1 VSTGG
6 LLDGIQGVG
15 EPAGAQVRTYV
26 TLITARVFHPG
37 QSSHY
42 FTPHGRVL
50 VTSLRRAL
58 LDPKFGS
65 IYPEIPAGHWLP
77 AWQAA
82 MRRAER
88 LWRDVGPD
96 ALIEGRLLPDEHFK
110 FRGGKPRELGWYVEP
125 QRLSDPGESPG
136 TVQ

>member
-1 VSTGG
+1 VIEYRR
-6 LLDGIQGVG
+6 LLDGTHAVNQ
-15 EPAGAQVRTYV
+15 QVSRPLV
-26 TLITARVFHPG
+26 TLITARFFHAG
-37 QSSHY
+37 QCNLCLNSR
-42 FTPHGRVL
+42 GEVL
-50 VTSLRRAL
+50 VATLRRAL
-58 LDPKFGS
+58 LDPRFGS

-125 QRLSDPGESPG
+125 QRLSDPGERPG
-136 TVQ
+136 TDQ